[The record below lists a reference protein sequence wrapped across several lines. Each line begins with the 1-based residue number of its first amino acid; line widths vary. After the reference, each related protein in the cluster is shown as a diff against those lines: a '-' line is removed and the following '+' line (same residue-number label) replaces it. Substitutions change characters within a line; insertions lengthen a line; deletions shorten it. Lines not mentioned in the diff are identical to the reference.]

1 MKFMDRAKS
10 ENKKIGILGGT
21 FDPSHIGHVKI
32 SKVAKK
38 KFNLD
43 QIVWAVTKKNPFKN
57 KGSINLKKRI
67 KFANELNLKNK
78 FIKVECFEDHL
89 KSNRTIDLIKYLKKK
104 NKNSDLYFIMGAD
117 NLINFHKWKKH
128 NIIPNLCKIIVFDR
142 DGYKSKSL
150 KSSSF
155 KKYNKKSLEFIE
167 FKKVKISSSQLR
179 KI

>member
-38 KFNLD
+38 NFNLD
-43 QIVWAVTKKNPFKN
+43 QVVWAVTKKNPFKN

-104 NKNSDLYFIMGAD
+104 
-117 NLINFHKWKKH
+117 KK
-128 NIIPNLCKIIVFDR
+128 IQIYIL
-142 DGYKSKSL
+142 
-150 KSSSF
+150 
-155 KKYNKKSLEFIE
+155 
-167 FKKVKISSSQLR
+167 
-179 KI
+179 